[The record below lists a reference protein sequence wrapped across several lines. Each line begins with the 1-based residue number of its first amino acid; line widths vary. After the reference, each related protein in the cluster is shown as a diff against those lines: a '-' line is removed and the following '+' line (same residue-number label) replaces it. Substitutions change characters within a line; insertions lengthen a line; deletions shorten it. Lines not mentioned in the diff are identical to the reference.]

1 MRKRTGGLGLFEL
14 VVIVLAGLLCGAL
27 NAVAGGGTFVTLPVL
42 IWLGIPPIVASATA
56 TTMAV
61 PGYIASV
68 WAYRR
73 DMRAEGTLRLGT
85 IIALA
90 AVGGLLGAVLLIVTS
105 PDAFLALIPWLLLTA
120 TLLFAGAPRLQ
131 KIAEARGIGI
141 RSPLVAIVVLLFVT
155 TYGGYFNGGVGI
167 VMLAALSLQGYRNLH
182 GMNGLKNL
190 LSSILST
197 LSVAAFI
204 SAGLIAW
211 KFAVPMALANICGAY
226 FTSKFVRGV
235 ERVDL
240 LRLVIIGM
248 GAVMTAAFFI
258 L

>member
-1 MRKRTGGLGLFEL
+1 MGLFEL
-14 VVIVLAGLLCGAL
+14 FIIASAGFLCGAL

-42 IWLGIPPIVASATA
+42 IWLGTPPIVANATA

-68 WAYRR
+68 WAYRH
-73 DMRAEGTLRLGT
+73 DIITEGALRLGT

-90 AVGGLLGAVLLIVTS
+90 AVGGVLGAVLLVVTS

-120 TLLFAGAPRLQ
+120 TLLFAVAPRLR
-131 KIAEARGIGI
+131 KISEASGIGI
-141 RSPLVAIVVLLFVT
+141 RSPAMAVVVLLFVT
-155 TYGGYFNGGVGI
+155 TYGGYFNGGLGI
-167 VMLAALSLQGYRNLH
+167 IMLAALSLQGYRNLH

-197 LSVAAFI
+197 LSVATFI
-204 SAGLIAW
+204 TADLIAW
-211 KFAVPMALANICGAY
+211 DVAVPMALANICGAY
-226 FTSKFVRGV
+226 FTSKFVRRV
-235 ERVDL
+235 ERVDI
-240 LRLVIIGM
+240 LRLVIIGI
-248 GAVMTAAFFI
+248 GAAMTAAFFI